1 MKAVVSPAKSLDFE
15 SKLPTTRSSQPQFL
29 EEAETLNK
37 KLERK
42 TKAEISDLMS
52 ISDKLAD
59 LNYQRYKEFSTPFT
73 KENARPAVYAFA
85 GDVYTGLDAYTIPTK
100 KLDKLEDTLR
110 ILSGLYGV
118 LKPFDLSL
126 EQFNVLRILRGQN
139 EKPLNLQDI
148 QDRMVNKMSNT
159 TRLIDKLLLKDF
171 VERNTCAKNRRKIE
185 IFITQDGL
193 KTLSVLD
200 PIIDDIEQQMTSN
213 LSQTELELLN
223 NLLTKL
229 KA

>member
-1 MKAVVSPAKSLDFE
+1 MKELEDILKT
-15 SKLPTTRSSQPQFL
+15 SKTLPLS
-29 EEAETLNK
+29 
-37 KLERK
+37 RK
-42 TKAEISDLMS
+42 TI
-52 ISDKLAD
+52 I
-59 LNYQRYKEFSTPFT
+59 NVF
-73 KENARPAVYAFA
+73 
-85 GDVYTGLDAYTIPTK
+85 
-100 KLDKLEDTLR
+100 
-110 ILSGLYGV
+110 LSNTYFKDEMLSV
-118 LKPFDLSL
+118 LKPFDLSV

-159 TRLIDKLLLKDF
+159 TRLIDKLLLKGF

-185 IFITQDGL
+185 IFITQEGL
-193 KTLSVLD
+193 KTLYVLD

-213 LSQTELELLN
+213 LSQTELEQLN

>member
-1 MKAVVSPAKSLDFE
+1 MKELEDILKT
-15 SKLPTTRSSQPQFL
+15 SKTLPLS
-29 EEAETLNK
+29 
-37 KLERK
+37 RK
-42 TKAEISDLMS
+42 TI
-52 ISDKLAD
+52 I
-59 LNYQRYKEFSTPFT
+59 NVF
-73 KENARPAVYAFA
+73 
-85 GDVYTGLDAYTIPTK
+85 
-100 KLDKLEDTLR
+100 
-110 ILSGLYGV
+110 LSNTYFKDEMLSV

-213 LSQTELELLN
+213 LSQTELEQLN

>member
-1 MKAVVSPAKSLDFE
+1 MKELEDILKT
-15 SKLPTTRSSQPQFL
+15 SKTLPLS
-29 EEAETLNK
+29 
-37 KLERK
+37 RK
-42 TKAEISDLMS
+42 TI
-52 ISDKLAD
+52 I
-59 LNYQRYKEFSTPFT
+59 NVF
-73 KENARPAVYAFA
+73 
-85 GDVYTGLDAYTIPTK
+85 
-100 KLDKLEDTLR
+100 
-110 ILSGLYGV
+110 LSNTYFKDEMLSV
-118 LKPFDLSL
+118 LKPFDLSV

-159 TRLIDKLLLKDF
+159 TRLIDKLLLKGF

-185 IFITQDGL
+185 IFITQNGL
-193 KTLSVLD
+193 KTLYVLD

-213 LSQTELELLN
+213 LSQTELEQLN

>member
-1 MKAVVSPAKSLDFE
+1 MKELEVILKT
-15 SKLPTTRSSQPQFL
+15 SKTLPLS
-29 EEAETLNK
+29 
-37 KLERK
+37 RK
-42 TKAEISDLMS
+42 TI
-52 ISDKLAD
+52 I
-59 LNYQRYKEFSTPFT
+59 NVF
-73 KENARPAVYAFA
+73 
-85 GDVYTGLDAYTIPTK
+85 
-100 KLDKLEDTLR
+100 
-110 ILSGLYGV
+110 LSNTYFKDEMLSV

-159 TRLIDKLLLKDF
+159 TRLIDKLLLKGF

-213 LSQTELELLN
+213 LSQTELEQLN